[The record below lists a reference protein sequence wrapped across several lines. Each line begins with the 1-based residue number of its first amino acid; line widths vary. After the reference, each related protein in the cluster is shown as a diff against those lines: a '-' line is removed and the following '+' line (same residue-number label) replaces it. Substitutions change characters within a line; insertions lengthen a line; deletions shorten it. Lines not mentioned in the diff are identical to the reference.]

1 MTKQDRDLI
10 IREARK
16 VICIG
21 LDLIRDPLD
30 PDTKKGLVYGG
41 ETQEF
46 AEIEQEKH
54 PKIGKEMIE
63 KAMATIEDPEAHFK
77 DYNDWLAYRKSLEY
91 ELEGSEQRYFD
102 FFKE

>member
-1 MTKQDRDLI
+1 MKVQYKKLI
-10 IREARK
+10 LKEARR
-16 VICIG
+16 VICLG
-21 LDLIRDPLD
+21 LNLIRDPLD
-30 PDTKKGLVYGG
+30 PDTKKGLLHGG

-54 PKIGKEMIE
+54 PRIGKEMIE

-77 DYNDWLAYRKSLEY
+77 DYSAWKAYRKRLEY